1 MRKLFVICLLVP
13 FVGFSQVKNVL
24 NATRVF
30 PRQDKI
36 TEFEKALANH
46 AQKYHT
52 GDWKWRVWSIESG
65 PDAGGYMITEGPDSW
80 SQLDSRGDL
89 GAEHTADWEKN
100 VAPLTQDRSGIAT
113 YTEFQPDLSTVQL
126 TDYADKIVIT
136 HMLARPGK
144 IAAIPDL
151 LKKQRNVWKSDSAS
165 VAVYVLVASG
175 DPGYLT
181 VTRLRGG
188 LKEMASDYR
197 KPLKERF
204 TAANGEG
211 SYDAFLKDYAE
222 DVQSRWSE
230 LLVYK
235 PLLSSK

>member
-126 TDYADKIVIT
+126 TDYADKIVIN

-144 IAAIPDL
+144 IGAIPDL
-151 LKKQRNVWKSDSAS
+151 LKKQRNVWKADSAS
-165 VAVYVLVASG
+165 VAVYLLVASG

-188 LKEMASDYR
+188 LKELASDYR

-211 SYDAFLKDYAE
+211 SFDSFLKDYAD

-230 LLVYK
+230 LLIYK

>member
-1 MRKLFVICLLVP
+1 MRKLLAICLLVP

-30 PRQDKI
+30 PKQDKI

-80 SQLDSRGDL
+80 SQLDGRGEL

-100 VAPLTQDRSGIAT
+100 VAPLTQDRSGTST
-113 YTEFQPDLSTVQL
+113 YAEFQADLSTVQL
-126 TDYADKIVIT
+126 TDYADKIVIN
-136 HMLARPGK
+136 HLLAKPGK
-144 IAAIPDL
+144 IGAVSDL
-151 LKKQRNVWKSDSAS
+151 IKKQKNVWQSDGAS
-165 VAVYVLVASG
+165 VAVYILVASG

-181 VTRLRGG
+181 VTRLKGG
-188 LKEMASDYR
+188 MKELATDYR

-204 TAANGEG
+204 TAVNGEG
-211 SYDAFLKDYAE
+211 SFESFLKDYAD

-230 LLVYK
+230 LLIYK